1 MNEIIIDNTL
11 KDISK
16 TLKALQKDL
25 HKLTLQN
32 TPKLVKE
39 DKKEPDEMIF
49 FPAALLPELRKDIN
63 NHLSQPMVLYTVQD
77 LKMFLNVEA
86 DARKL
91 RMTEKYFKPDDNKR
105 FWDKMPEFIFV
116 NSEEVAINLATAER
130 IQ

>member
-1 MNEIIIDNTL
+1 MNEASVENTL

-16 TLKALQKDL
+16 TLKAIQKDL
-25 HKLTLQN
+25 HKLTLQDA
-32 TPKLVKE
+32 PKLAKE
-39 DKKEPDEMIF
+39 EKKEPDEMIF
-49 FPAALLPELRKDIN
+49 FPAALLPDLREDIN

-86 DARKL
+86 HAKKF

-105 FWDKMPEFIFV
+105 FWDKMPEIMFV

-130 IQ
+130 IK

>member
-1 MNEIIIDNTL
+1 MNEASVENTL
-11 KDISK
+11 KDIAK

-25 HKLTLQN
+25 HKLVQQN
-32 TPKLVKE
+32 TPKEVKE

-49 FPAALLPELRKDIN
+49 FPAALLPDLREDIN
-63 NHLSQPMVLYTVQD
+63 KHLSQPMVLYTVQD
-77 LKMFLNVEA
+77 LKTFLNVEA
-86 DARKL
+86 YAKKL

-105 FWDKMPEFIFV
+105 FWDKMPEFMFV